1 MATTIQIKQAL
12 AANATLKE
20 RIVWEGLL
28 ELIDLVKSKEPRP
41 ESQDSK
47 AAERF
52 FRARLLQ
59 ANTVAGQAAQN
70 PDGSIDYNRISGLS
84 ATVLGFSSDLVDRT
98 VEQAAGANP
107 WDGVKDEDI
116 ESTVKAIVSGVNGVG
131 GLTKEQILGGVELSF
146 NGLAGIGR
154 EEMEKV
160 IELNLWKHPFGL
172 PPAKVSA
179 KEL

>member
-1 MATTIQIKQAL
+1 MASTIQIKQAL

-84 ATVLGFSSDLVDRT
+84 ATVLGFSSDLVDRA
-98 VEQAAGANP
+98 VELAGGNP
-107 WDGVKDEDI
+107 WDGVSDANLEA
-116 ESTVKAIVSGVNGVG
+116 TAQAIVD
-131 GLTKEQILGGVELSF
+131 GLKKEDILGGTELSF

-172 PPAKVSA
+172 PPK
-179 KEL
+179 

>member
-1 MATTIQIKQAL
+1 MASTIQIKQSL

-28 ELIDLVKSKEPRP
+28 ELIDRVKSKEPRP
-41 ESQDSK
+41 ESLDSK

-59 ANTVAGQAAQN
+59 ANTIAGQAAQN
-70 PDGSIDYNRISGLS
+70 PDGTIDYNRISGLS
-84 ATVLGFSSDLVDRT
+84 ATVLGFASDLVDRA
-98 VEQAAGANP
+98 VEQAGANP
-107 WDGVKDEDI
+107 WEGLPDDGIAAAVQTIVDGLKKED
-116 ESTVKAIVSGVNGVG
+116 
-131 GLTKEQILGGVELSF
+131 ILGGAELSF

-160 IELNLWKHPFGL
+160 IDLNLWKHPFGL
-172 PPAKVSA
+172 PVLK
-179 KEL
+179 

>member
-1 MATTIQIKQAL
+1 MASTIQIKQSL
-12 AANATLKE
+12 AANDTLKE

-28 ELIDLVKSKEPRP
+28 ELVDLVKSKEPRP
-41 ESQDSK
+41 ESLDSK

-59 ANTVAGQAAQN
+59 ANTIAGQAAQN

-84 ATVLGFSSDLVDRT
+84 ATVLGFASDLVDRA
-98 VEQAAGANP
+98 VAEAGGANP
-107 WDGVKDEDI
+107 WEAVPDDSIDAATQSVVD
-116 ESTVKAIVSGVNGVG
+116 
-131 GLTKEQILGGVELSF
+131 GLTKEQIIGGAELSF

-154 EEMEKV
+154 EEMERV

-172 PPAKVSA
+172 PA
-179 KEL
+179 L